1 MIHHAIHYNVTLEAK
16 YEIHSSELSNLKL
29 HKCPSTNCKEG
40 GTSQSQLGVGAA
52 VSDIFM
58 IF

>member
-1 MIHHAIHYNVTLEAK
+1 MKIQSIEF
-16 YEIHSSELSNLKL
+16 SNLKL
-29 HKCPSTNCKEG
+29 HERFNQLQG